1 DSSGRVAIIAE
12 RSCRPGRSVRRLQEE
27 RPMMCSTL
35 KSMCVIVTAVGV
47 LGVGRGRADADDT
60 APTLL
65 AQAQTA
71 AQEATLTQAGAPAQE
86 GTAPP
91 AVAIEYSDA
100 YRTRAKIHRIASFA
114 TLPLFATEGI
124 LGQSI
129 YNNPSEAKKNAHL
142 AVAAGIGTLF
152 A

>member
-1 DSSGRVAIIAE
+1 
-12 RSCRPGRSVRRLQEE
+12 
-27 RPMMCSTL
+27 
-35 KSMCVIVTAVGV
+35 
-47 LGVGRGRADADDT
+47 
-60 APTLL
+60 
-65 AQAQTA
+65 TA

-129 YNNPSEAKKNAHL
+129 YNNPSEAKKNAHV

-152 A
+152 AVNTATGIWNLLDARS